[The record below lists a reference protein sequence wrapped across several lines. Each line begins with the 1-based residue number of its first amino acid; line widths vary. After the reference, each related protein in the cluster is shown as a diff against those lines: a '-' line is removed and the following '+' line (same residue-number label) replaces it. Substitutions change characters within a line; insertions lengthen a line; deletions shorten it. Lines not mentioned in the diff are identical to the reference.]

1 MNTIDKNPVVFKANG
16 IDGLQVVAAGSGS
29 GIMKADAIGRIAAAL
44 YNDLEYAEL
53 FGGSKFKVSRLG
65 LEERDVDKE
74 DFVI

>member
-1 MNTIDKNPVVFKANG
+1 EKEQTIEDKHK
-16 IDGLQVVAAGSGS
+16 
-29 GIMKADAIGRIAAAL
+29 DAVKEKPDAKRRIIKYL
-44 YNDLEYAEL
+44 VKLEELVGEEEAQRRKTEL